1 MKHVF
6 PKSNVCVRVESV
18 LSNRSQPKILKV
30 LKKVLLSLINKRLKK
45 KMSCRFNIMTT
56 IARGINRVMEI
67 LLELLFSQ
75 LNQTKSKSCNKLNPF
90 RIMTVINRST
100 SWSYELKNIFL
111 KYRYAFTIT
120 KGRTYL
126 PETMKYW
133 VSVQRAQPYLI

>member
-56 IARGINRVMEI
+56 IARGINRIMEI
-67 LLELLFSQ
+67 LLERVFSQ
-75 LNQTKSKSCNKLNPF
+75 LNQTKSKSRNKLNPF

-100 SWSYELKNIFL
+100 SWSYELKNIL
-111 KYRYAFTIT
+111 PKYRYAFTIR
-120 KGRTYL
+120 KGRTYH
-126 PETMKYW
+126 PETLKYW
-133 VSVQRAQPYLI
+133 VGVQRGQPYLI